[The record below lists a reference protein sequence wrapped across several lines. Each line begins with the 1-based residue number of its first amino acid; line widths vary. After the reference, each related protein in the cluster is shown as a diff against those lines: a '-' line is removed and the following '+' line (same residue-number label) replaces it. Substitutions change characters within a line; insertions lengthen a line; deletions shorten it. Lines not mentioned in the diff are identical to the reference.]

1 MDNFELL
8 KTFVHEVG
16 KEFAERLKVSDPEP
30 ETQDAYWDR
39 LLEVLGLGPN
49 GTKAEVIELVKEL
62 ALSRGYAKLKADGQ
76 LERENKRLKEQ
87 VSALQDQLRC
97 QADIRNDV
105 RNESR
110 QIMNGFIREHERFI
124 RDIDNKLSEL

>member
-1 MDNFELL
+1 MTDILDTFL
-8 KTFVHEVG
+8 KA
-16 KEFAERLKVSDPEP
+16 AEEIVEKLNEP
-30 ETQDAYWDR
+30 KPDAYWDR
-39 LLEVLGLGPN
+39 LLEILGLGPN
-49 GTKAEVIELVKEL
+49 GTKSEVIELVKEL

-97 QADIRNDV
+97 QTDIRNDV
-105 RNESR
+105 RNEAR

-124 RDIDNKLSEL
+124 RDIDNKLCEL